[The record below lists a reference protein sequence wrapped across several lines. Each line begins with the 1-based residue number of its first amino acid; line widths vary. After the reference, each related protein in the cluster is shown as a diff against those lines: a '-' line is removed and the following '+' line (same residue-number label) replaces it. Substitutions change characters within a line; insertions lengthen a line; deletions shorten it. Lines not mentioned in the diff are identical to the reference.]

1 MMIVMAEHPA
11 SHIPE
16 NATKADP
23 LLRAI
28 VWQAALTVVGAL
40 AFGYLFGLAG
50 GVSAVLG
57 GGVSILSSLVFR
69 WLIRRSRSLKM
80 MDTLVNMLRAEAAK
94 VTVIVAGL
102 LLSFVLYKDAIAL
115 ALVATFIATTLV
127 FICATFLSGAARP
140 AAGAT
145 RSDAS

>member
-1 MMIVMAEHPA
+1 MITVMAEHTA
-11 SHIPE
+11 SHPDKQM
-16 NATKADP
+16 TKADP

-28 VWQAALTVVGAL
+28 FWQAGLTVVGVL
-40 AFGYLFGLAG
+40 AFTYLFGLPG

-69 WLIRRSRSLKM
+69 WLMQRSQSLKM
-80 MDTLVNMLRAEAAK
+80 MDTLFSMLRAEAAK
-94 VTVIVAGL
+94 VAVIVAGL

-127 FICATFLSGAARP
+127 FICATFMSGAARP

-145 RSDAS
+145 RPDAS